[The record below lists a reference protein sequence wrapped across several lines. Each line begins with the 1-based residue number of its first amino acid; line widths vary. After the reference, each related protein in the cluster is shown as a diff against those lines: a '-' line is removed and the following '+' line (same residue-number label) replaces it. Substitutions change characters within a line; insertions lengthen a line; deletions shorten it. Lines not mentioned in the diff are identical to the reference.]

1 MSSKIDEM
9 RNVQYLSKLELLAQN
24 WLLRPTA
31 PVPTDNKFHQITQIE
46 IPEGYHHLELGLQF
60 KVRKSLPVPFVFQLL
75 LVREDRWVPA
85 VFFKDYKHDD
95 FIPSTLDWQYQPG
108 FSEPIESDKPYNYF
122 LMAKLESPIHLEATV
137 EVTHKEIVRM

>member
-1 MSSKIDEM
+1 MSVSYPINPEVLV
-9 RNVQYLSKLELLAQN
+9 RN
-24 WLLRPTA
+24 WLFNPPP

-60 KVRKSLPVPFVFQLL
+60 KVRKSLPAPFVFQLL

-85 VFFKDYKHDD
+85 VFFKDYKSDD
-95 FIPSTLDWQYQPG
+95 FVPHSTDWQYQPG

>member
-9 RNVQYLSKLELLAQN
+9 RNVQYLIKPELLAQN

-46 IPEGYHHLELGLQF
+46 IPEGYHHLGLGLQF

-85 VFFKDYKHDD
+85 VFFKDYKHVD
-95 FIPSTLDWQYQPG
+95 FIPSTLDWQYGTG